1 MASQGRAFNVALGYA
16 ATPAY
21 NTDLV
26 VAAVKVAAFADVVIF
41 SLGNDA
47 SRIKGENLVTN

>member
-16 ATPAY
+16 ATRAY